1 MKKLGYLFFTMLF
14 LLGCDSKNSFVQKP
28 AVGAINRVMVVV
40 KTSNWLGAIGDEI
53 RNSFGKLIVG
63 LPQPEP
69 TTTLSQIAPNA
80 FGSMM
85 KASGSLFIVE
95 ENEKETFSIR
105 YNVYAKPQ
113 TVISISAKDDE
124 GLIRVFKQHEKEI
137 LATFRQAD
145 IKATQNI
152 FMKSKL
158 PDAQFKTLQKLGVS
172 FTIPS
177 KYRTVEDTG
186 YFLWLRDHLMSGI
199 AKTGSNNILVYS
211 VPLGDE
217 ATVADRI
224 IAERNKIGEKHIRGS
239 DSLTMYMITEKAY
252 TPVTFDAKIA
262 GKKAYETRGKWEVKG
277 DFMSGPFLNFTV
289 IDKVHNRLLVL
300 EGFTYA
306 PSINK
311 RDYMFE
317 LEAILRTLKI

>member
-1 MKKLGYLFFTMLF
+1 MKKLGYLFFTMIF

-40 KTSNWLGAIGDEI
+40 KTSNWLGEVGDEI

-69 TTTLSQIAPNA
+69 TTTLSQIAPNG

-113 TVISISAKDDE
+113 TVISISAKDDA

-145 IKATQNI
+145 IQATQNL

-158 PDAQFKTLQKLGVS
+158 ARC
-172 FTIPS
+172 TI
-177 KYRTVEDTG
+177 
-186 YFLWLRDHLMSGI
+186 
-199 AKTGSNNILVYS
+199 
-211 VPLGDE
+211 
-217 ATVADRI
+217 
-224 IAERNKIGEKHIRGS
+224 
-239 DSLTMYMITEKAY
+239 
-252 TPVTFDAKIA
+252 
-262 GKKAYETRGKWEVKG
+262 
-277 DFMSGPFLNFTV
+277 
-289 IDKVHNRLLVL
+289 
-300 EGFTYA
+300 
-306 PSINK
+306 
-311 RDYMFE
+311 
-317 LEAILRTLKI
+317 